1 MRKVFTLVAVLLS
14 LYLKSYS
21 QEVDSLA
28 LMYAE
33 IESSLNYQKGVIEL
47 EAGNA
52 ILHVPE
58 GFGFLDKEQS
68 KYVLTDLWGNPEDET
83 VIGLLVPDKKGV
95 LNSDSW
101 VYSISYD
108 EVGYIED
115 DDAEDID
122 YDELL
127 EEQQSELKAANPER
141 EKLGY
146 QAIELVSW
154 ASDPFYDKNK
164 KILHWAKEL
173 NFKGDS
179 LNTLNYNLRVLG
191 RKGMFM
197 INAIASMSEMPEVN
211 ASINPVINSVE
222 FKEGSKY
229 ADFNPEIDKVASW
242 TIGGLVAGKIL
253 AKVGFFA
260 VLAKFWKLILLGI
273 ASVGG
278 GLWKMITGKKEEE
291 V

>member
-14 LYLKSYS
+14 LYLNSYS

-28 LMYAE
+28 LMLAE
-33 IESSLNYQKGVIEL
+33 IESSLNYEKGVIEL

-83 VIGLLVPDKKGV
+83 ILGLLVPDNKGV
-95 LNSDSW
+95 LNSNSW
-101 VYSISYD
+101 VFSISYD

-127 EEQQSELKAANPER
+127 EEQQTEIKAANPER
-141 EKLGY
+141 EKQGY
-146 QAIELVSW
+146 QAIELVGW

-211 ASINPVINSVE
+211 ASIKPVINSVE

-229 ADFNPEIDKVASW
+229 ADFDPEIDEVASW
-242 TIGGLVAGKIL
+242 TIGGLVAGKVL

-260 VLAKFWKLILLGI
+260 VLAKFWKLILVGI

-278 GLWKMITGKKEEE
+278 GLWKMITGKKEE
-291 V
+291 